1 MEPVHQS
8 VLVNEVLDLLAPGDG
23 SRLLI
28 DATVGEGGHS
38 VCFLQRF
45 EGIRVVGIDADQTML
60 ERARARLVGFEGR
73 VELVNQWFDRY
84 FQTLPTPPHPDR
96 VLMDLGVSMYHFTK
110 AARGFSFRED
120 EPLDMRLDGDR
131 PLDDEAPSAADIVNT
146 YPETELADLIFKYGE
161 ERLSRRI
168 AAAICRER
176 AQAPFRTAAG
186 LADTIRGSVPA
197 SYRHSRLHPATR
209 TFQALR
215 IAVNSE
221 LDRVRRAI
229 PSVLQI
235 LAPAGRLGI
244 ISFHSLEDRIVKHLF
259 RDAAGAGGFR
269 VLTKK
274 PIVASDEE
282 RSSNPASR
290 SAKFRVI
297 ERVVERPADE
307 RVSKYAAKLARRDEA
322 AS

>member
-8 VLVNEVLDLLAPGDG
+8 VLVNEVLDLLAPDDGD
-23 SRLLI
+23 RLLI

-45 EGIRVVGIDADQTML
+45 EGIRVIGIDADQSML
-60 ERARARLVGFEGR
+60 GRAQQRLAEFEGR

-84 FQTLPTPPHPDR
+84 FQTVRTLLHPNR
-96 VLMDLGVSMYHFTK
+96 VLMDLGVSMFHFTQ

-120 EPLDMRLDGDR
+120 EPLDMRLDGDGS
-131 PLDDEAPSAADIVNT
+131 LDDETRTAADIVNT
-146 YPETELADLIFKYGE
+146 YPETELADLIYQYGE

-168 AAAICRER
+168 AAAICRAR
-176 AQAPFRTAAG
+176 AETPFRTAAQ
-186 LADTIRGSVPA
+186 LSDTIRGAVPS

-221 LDRVRRAI
+221 LDRIRRAI
-229 PSVLQI
+229 PAVLAM
-235 LAPAGRLGI
+235 LAPAGRLGV

-259 RDAAGAGGFR
+259 RDAATAGEFT

-274 PIVASDEE
+274 PVVASNEE
-282 RSSNPASR
+282 RATNPASR

-297 ERVVERPADE
+297 ERAVETDTDRP
-307 RVSKYAAKLARRDEA
+307 VSKYASKRANRDEV